1 MSTFLTPRHSLFP
14 FEVIS
19 IIVENLSDDLAT
31 LHSCMLTNRQWFNA
45 SVAVVYRAPYSPS
58 NDYNT
63 GPVEV
68 YLTSLLQEDKETLV
82 AHGIHLPAS
91 KLTVDYVSF
100 TREIVDSVLYKRLEE
115 WLCNEDMSEHTDLLF
130 SRMMNMF
137 VRKCRLR
144 SLNTCMYQK
153 KINVEGP
160 SDWLS
165 DVARYQHDLN
175 KLSVKLLC
183 ASPKEQNDMNDKVA
197 SIIKKQKSL
206 REFSLFAFGPCVN
219 PIMDA
224 LKQHSR
230 TLEKVQLGGCT
241 VLEYSVSEFLN
252 TFKNIK
258 KTIHSL
264 LLWN

>member
-1 MSTFLTPRHSLFP
+1 M
-14 FEVIS
+14 
-19 IIVENLSDDLAT
+19 
-31 LHSCMLTNRQWFNA
+31 
-45 SVAVVYRAPYSPS
+45 
-58 NDYNT
+58 

-68 YLTSLLQEDKETLV
+68 YLASLLEEDKDTLV

-100 TREIVDSVLYKRLEE
+100 TREVVDSVLYKRLEE
-115 WLCNEDMSEHTDLLF
+115 WLCNEDMSEHTNLLF

-137 VRKCRLR
+137 VRKCKLR

-153 KINVEGP
+153 KIYVEDP

-175 KLSVKLLC
+175 QLSVKLLC
-183 ASPKEQNDMNDKVA
+183 ANAKEQTDINDKVA
-197 SIIKKQKSL
+197 SIIKTQKSL
-206 REFSLFAFGPCVN
+206 KEFTLFAFIPCVN

-224 LKQHSR
+224 LKQHSK
-230 TLEKVQLGGCT
+230 TLEKVQLGGCN
-241 VLEYSVSEFLN
+241 VLEYPVFELIN
-252 TFKNIK
+252 AFKNIK
-258 KTIHSL
+258 KSLHSL